1 MSQWR
6 AYIHKDSGRVS
17 DTGITIVADSADAAA
32 VSAVRSYWFDLP
44 DRRVELFDLVDEV
57 QRAITIVVYE
67 PPQKGSG
74 SHTPPEP
81 WLGTV
86 TIGSSDIETDDV
98 SIHVE
103 KTQLRA

>member
-6 AYIHKDSGRVS
+6 AYVLKDCGRVG
-17 DTGITIVADSADAAA
+17 DTGITIVADTAYAAA
-32 VSAVRSYWFDLP
+32 YSAVRSYWFDLS
-44 DRRVELFDLVDEV
+44 DRRIELFDLADEV
-57 QRAITIVVYE
+57 QRTITVVVYE
-67 PPQKGSG
+67 PPQTGSG

-98 SIHVE
+98 SIQVE